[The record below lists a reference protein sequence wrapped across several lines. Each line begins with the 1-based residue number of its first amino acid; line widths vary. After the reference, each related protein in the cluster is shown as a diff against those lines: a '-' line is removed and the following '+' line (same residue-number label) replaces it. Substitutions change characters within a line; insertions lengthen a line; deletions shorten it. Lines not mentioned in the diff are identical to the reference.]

1 MGEARGRPQEDP
13 QARLPKVLFSMQR
26 SQRRQPLLL
35 LRRPRERERERA
47 TTVRLQSELASV
59 TAAAAASEEERAKAE
74 RQIERVEA
82 QMEGLKCGEHVEG

>member
-13 QARLPKVLFSMQR
+13 QARLSTGPLFDAEVPTEAAAVAATQA
-26 SQRRQPLLL
+26 
-35 LRRPRERERERA
+35 ERERERA